1 MASLKNAVVRL
12 RNLEHTGKQL
22 LCEIK
27 STAFHSFDVCLGGD
41 SEKEIPPQ
49 RDPVCRIYAASWQ
62 GLLADRG
69 YNIGRN

>member
-1 MASLKNAVVRL
+1 MKVIHYFQPDSGL
-12 RNLEHTGKQL
+12 
-22 LCEIK
+22 

-41 SEKEIPPQ
+41 SEKKIPPQ